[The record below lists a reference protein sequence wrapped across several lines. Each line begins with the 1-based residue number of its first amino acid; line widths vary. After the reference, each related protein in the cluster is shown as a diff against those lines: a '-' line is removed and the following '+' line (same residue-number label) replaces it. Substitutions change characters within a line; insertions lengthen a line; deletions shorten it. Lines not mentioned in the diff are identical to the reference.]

1 MNSEQTQGI
10 EQAHLDTL
18 EPKIELLFLRRQD
31 DFIKW
36 INILDINRR
45 LLSRLGV

>member
-18 EPKIELLFLRRQD
+18 EPKVGLLFLYRQD
-31 DFIKW
+31 GFLVT
-36 INILDINRR
+36 NILNINRR